1 MKELAFIGDIHGCL
15 EELENIVTQAR
26 RRTPR
31 LVFLGDYVNRG
42 RKSREVIDYLIRLR
56 QSSEVSCIFIL
67 GNHDQAFL
75 DTLVCGKID
84 RFLRMGGAATIA
96 SYVDAPRGDLLSQVR
111 QAVPRDHVDFLQ
123 ALIPSML
130 DGGVFAAH
138 DRAAQH
144 NLEID
149 PSVFRIYGHSP
160 QRDLVP
166 TINAT
171 EAFIDTGCGTIV
183 GGRLTCVFWP
193 SLDWVQSTPCVA

>member
-15 EELENIVTQAR
+15 GELEEIVTEAR

-42 RKSREVIDYLIRLR
+42 QKSREVIEYLIRLSR
-56 QSSEVSCIFIL
+56 LSEVSCNFIF

-75 DTLVCGKID
+75 DTIVYGRID

-111 QAVPRDHVDFLQ
+111 HAVPRDHVDFLQ
-123 ALIPSML
+123 ALIPSMMN
-130 DGGVFAAH
+130 DGVFAAH
-138 DRAAQH
+138 DRAVQH
-144 NLEID
+144 KLEVD

-183 GGRLTCVFWP
+183 DGRLTCMFWP